1 MRTQHT
7 VDTAALVNAAR
18 AGDAAAQDALVGA
31 YLPLVYNIV
40 GRALNGSVDVDDVV
54 QDTMLRALGSLG
66 DLRTPESFR
75 SWLVAIAMNRV
86 RAHWQDRQLAPD
98 AVDEAAD
105 VADPGADF
113 VDLTIVRLQLSGQR
127 QETARATR
135 WLEPEDREVL
145 SLWWLE
151 CAGELT
157 RAEVAAA
164 LGVSPQ
170 HTAVRV
176 QRMKARLEAA
186 RVVVRALDARPV
198 CEELHGMLAS
208 WDGQPSALWRKR
220 MARHARACARCG
232 GLWSGLLPA
241 EGLLAGL
248 ALVGVG
254 SALLTTTRSAV
265 AGLTAAGSTA
275 PLPTVAEAAH
285 PAADTAVGDRAA
297 AGADPG
303 AAGPDAGGSGTG
315 ASVGLRASR
324 RRSTGRGERGD
335 SGGSGAGPSGAL
347 WWRPVWRA
355 AASGTSAPAR
365 DRRHASRPPRGPPAL
380 PRLTSRN
387 PVPSRP
393 RPRPRPRRPPRRPRR
408 PPRSRA
414 PPRAPRPARTS
425 STPKAAPAAPAT
437 GRASRA
443 PQAQPAPAGTVAQ
456 VVALVNKERAAA
468 GCGPVTEDPQ
478 LDRAAQGHSDDM
490 AARGFFDHTD
500 PDGDGPG
507 ERITAA
513 GYRWSTYGEN
523 IAKGQQTPQAVMDS
537 LDEQPRPPRQHPQL
551 LLQEHR
557 RRRPRRRG
565 RPLVDAGLRRQAL
578 IPRQGRAALPG
589 VCPKVRRKTSMN
601 ALAEDQPHRCATV
614 VTGVPSASRTSAWC
628 SRSWVR
634 HCGNVI
640 PRSRRNSRESVRS
653 LAPTRRPSSASVR
666 PSAGSA
672 RRRSHSARSTGD
684 AGVGRC
690 SGCCGEARNW
700 SSSTARSR
708 ARSGLPSC
716 GPRVWAT
723 ISSRSSGPTAS
734 TVGVCRPSG
743 FSRRGQ
749 AHEMGSSAPC
759 AWWACTVPAG
769 THRARVA
776 GATQEPA
783 SVVTASTPR
792 PA

>member
-18 AGDAAAQDALVGA
+18 AGDAAAQDALVSA

-324 RRSTGRGERGD
+324 RRSTGRGEARRQRRIRRRAVG
-335 SGGSGAGPSGAL
+335 GAVVAACVAGGGLWYFGAGSGPQT
-347 WWRPVWRA
+347 REPA
-355 AASGTSAPAR
+355 AARTAGAPAVDLAEPSPLETSASPSPS
-365 DRRHASRPPRGPPAL
+365 ASA
-380 PRLTSRN
+380 S
-387 PVPSRP
+387 PSP
-393 RPRPRPRRPPRRPRR
+393 SP
-408 PPRSRA
+408 SKK
-414 PPRAPRPARTS
+414 PRASKSPRPARTS

-537 LDEQPRPPRQHPQL
+537 WMNSPG
-551 LLQEHR
+551 HR
-557 RRRPRRRG
+557 ANI
-565 RPLVDAGLRRQAL
+565 L
-578 IPRQGRAALPG
+578 
-589 VCPKVRRKTSMN
+589 N
-601 ALAEDQPHRCATV
+601 
-614 VTGVPSASRTSAWC
+614 C
-628 SRSWVR
+628 SFK
-634 HCGNVI
+634 NI
-640 PRSRRNSRESVRS
+640 
-653 LAPTRRPSSASVR
+653 
-666 PSAGSA
+666 
-672 RRRSHSARSTGD
+672 
-684 AGVGRC
+684 GVGVHD
-690 SGCCGEARNW
+690 GAG
-700 SSSTARSR
+700 
-708 ARSGLPSC
+708 
-716 GPRVWAT
+716 GPWWT
-723 ISSRSSGPTAS
+723 
-734 TVGVCRPSG
+734 
-743 FSRRGQ
+743 Q
-749 AHEMGSSAPC
+749 AF
-759 AWWACTVPAG
+759 
-769 THRARVA
+769 
-776 GATQEPA
+776 GAKL
-783 SVVTASTPR
+783 
-792 PA
+792 